1 MIMNNYSRKQILD
14 KIKIDIFTNNIKIIF
29 IIIGSGILLY
39 LVESLFFKILLVI
52 LALSMFFNE
61 YEELKY
67 NINSYND
74 IIDKKS
80 LDINK
85 KVINK
90 EKEITNIHVEP
101 IKSKGITQNQ
111 SKSYSI
117 EEYGDEEQYCE
128 ICGRLLTQEEY
139 EDYDLYCEDCYTDI
153 NVDYQ
158 INGLTDYNK
167 PYIDAIDDYSVYDHL
182 YDKDDF
188 GDDLMLNDIIYD
200 DGFDEF

>member
-1 MIMNNYSRKQILD
+1 MIMNNYSKKQMLD
-14 KIKIDIFTNNIKIIF
+14 ETKIDIFISNIKIIF
-29 IIIGSGILLY
+29 IIIGLGILLY
-39 LVESLFFKILLVI
+39 LVENLFFKIILVF
-52 LALSMFFNE
+52 LALGLFFNE

-74 IIDKKS
+74 IIDKK
-80 LDINK
+80 LLNINK
-85 KVINK
+85 KVVN
-90 EKEITNIHVEP
+90 KEITNIHVEP

-111 SKSYSI
+111 NKSYSI
-117 EEYGDEEQYCE
+117 DEYGDEEQYCE

-139 EDYDLYCEDCYTDI
+139 EDYDLYCEDCYSDI

-188 GDDLMLNDIIYD
+188 VDDLLLNDIIYD
-200 DGFDEF
+200 DEFDEF

>member
-1 MIMNNYSRKQILD
+1 MIMNNYLKKQMLD
-14 KIKIDIFTNNIKIIF
+14 ETKIDIFTSNIKIIF
-29 IIIGSGILLY
+29 IIIGLGILLY
-39 LVESLFFKILLVI
+39 LVESLFFKIILVF
-52 LALSMFFNE
+52 LALGLFFNE

-74 IIDKKS
+74 IIDKK
-80 LDINK
+80 LLNINEK
-85 KVINK
+85 AVN
-90 EKEITNIHVEP
+90 KEITNIHVEP

-111 SKSYSI
+111 NKSYSI
-117 EEYGDEEQYCE
+117 DEYGDEEQYCE

-139 EDYDLYCEDCYTDI
+139 EDYDLYCEDCYSDI

-188 GDDLMLNDIIYD
+188 VDDLLLNDIIYD
-200 DGFDEF
+200 DEFDEF

>member
-1 MIMNNYSRKQILD
+1 MIMNNYSKKQMLD
-14 KIKIDIFTNNIKIIF
+14 ETKIDIFTSNIKIIF
-29 IIIGSGILLY
+29 IIIGLGILLY
-39 LVESLFFKILLVI
+39 LVESLFFKIILVF
-52 LALSMFFNE
+52 LALGLFFNE

-74 IIDKKS
+74 IIDKK
-80 LDINK
+80 LLNINEK
-85 KVINK
+85 AVN
-90 EKEITNIHVEP
+90 KEITNIHVEP

-111 SKSYSI
+111 NKSYSI
-117 EEYGDEEQYCE
+117 DEYGDEEQYWE

-139 EDYDLYCEDCYTDI
+139 EDYDLYCEDCYSDI

-188 GDDLMLNDIIYD
+188 VDDLLLNDIIYD
-200 DGFDEF
+200 DEFDEF

>member
-1 MIMNNYSRKQILD
+1 MIMNNYSKKQMLD
-14 KIKIDIFTNNIKIIF
+14 ETKIDIFTSNIKIIF
-29 IIIGSGILLY
+29 IIIGLGILLY
-39 LVESLFFKILLVI
+39 LVESLFFKIILVF
-52 LALSMFFNE
+52 LALGLFFNE

-74 IIDKKS
+74 IIDKK
-80 LDINK
+80 LLNINEK
-85 KVINK
+85 AVN
-90 EKEITNIHVEP
+90 KEITNIHVEP

-111 SKSYSI
+111 NKSYSI
-117 EEYGDEEQYCE
+117 DEYGDEEQYCE

-139 EDYDLYCEDCYTDI
+139 EDYDLYCEDCYSDI

-188 GDDLMLNDIIYD
+188 VDDLLLNDIIYD
-200 DGFDEF
+200 DEFDEF

>member
-1 MIMNNYSRKQILD
+1 MIMYNYSRKQMLD
-14 KIKIDIFTNNIKIIF
+14 KIKFDIFTNNIKIIF

-139 EDYDLYCEDCYTDI
+139 EDYDLYCEDCY
-153 NVDYQ
+153 
-158 INGLTDYNK
+158 
-167 PYIDAIDDYSVYDHL
+167 S
-182 YDKDDF
+182 
-188 GDDLMLNDIIYD
+188 DIIKIMKLTTKP
-200 DGFDEF
+200 